1 MHTIGVCLITKLFV
15 NVPLNTHPGPQNCG
29 VTEAG
34 AGQGSLHF
42 GGEGAVTLAISVAGP
57 RCATCKAMMPPRPH
71 MDRLTSPPVASE
83 GPWSTLRLPS
93 GVQRPGVE
101 GLEVHPS

>member
-1 MHTIGVCLITKLFV
+1 MQDTGFLGLVHWDDPEGWYGEGGGRGFR
-15 NVPLNTHPGPQNCG
+15 
-29 VTEAG
+29 TEAG